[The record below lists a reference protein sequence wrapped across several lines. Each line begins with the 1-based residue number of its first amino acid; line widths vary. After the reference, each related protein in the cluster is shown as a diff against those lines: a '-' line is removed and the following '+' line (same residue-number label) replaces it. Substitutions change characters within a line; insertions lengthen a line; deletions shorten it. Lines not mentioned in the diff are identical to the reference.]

1 MLVIFS
7 PVKITMFKY
16 IIILFVIGA
25 LLYLAKDTIKERF
38 ESPETVEYIRIVSK
52 LSNKALQPY
61 KGYIDNSITV
71 NTKKDDSY
79 LAQLWKDLDGHLIN
93 VSTGKYLTVSNDKT
107 RVILD
112 ELDNTGKKLQKW
124 NIESDGYITNGKLAL
139 QVEGGN
145 KGDEAMVIVAD
156 KGDSEG
162 FGWTTEK
169 VLVDVK
175 REILLEGILD
185 GKTSK
190 DLIETPKDTSKTFSY
205 SLWFYANGDS
215 YRKGQW
221 KNIFNHG
228 DRDTNNRSPGMWIR
242 QSQNKFHIRCDA
254 SDGKN
259 NGIEG
264 TNFTFGLDKWYYLTI
279 VFSGKVLH
287 FFVDG
292 QLSETFTFSGTPII
306 PSKPTNFYMNLDGG
320 FDGKLAN
327 VEYVN
332 KALSS
337 EEIIRR
343 MNITNPEKGCKED
356 RTLTSIANNL
366 VKGVEAWTPSYLI
379 NVKRNEECPP
389 QKLGGNTIAITTPT
403 NKSGKLETSV
413 QLLDSQYYD
422 LSIWAKSDNLNGV
435 TIRPYSGSW
444 SGEWKR
450 VSKND
455 GWVNLKWE
463 FLNTTRASRIGYEIN
478 SKVKSRV
485 SLFLPVLSIKVLRV
499 DNGNIEVKE
508 YRSNGTHSTC
518 SIDDIGL
525 NSIGGWCAIKAV
537 RDEYYVEADFDKLY
551 HIGKIHTRGRG
562 NNPQWTTEYR
572 VEYLDIYYGKWTQ
585 YGSKLEANMDMNTMK
600 SNDVDILTDK
610 IRIYPVSFQTWPS
623 MRLGFSGSIG
633 IKDKCK
639 EYKVK
644 SETHMNILERERYL
658 KLYNKECKKISYY
671 EYEILLDSVK
681 GLKKDLD
688 MKLKKAEIDS
698 KTYESKY
705 NEANEKLEQL
715 ERRMGGEIIVS
726 NNRKMG
732 KTQLDDSCNPIVA
745 KEENTKTDKKDKK
758 DNKDKKDKKKK
769 VSKEVKAKIDT
780 ESMSD
785 HQILQKLLVGMDKI
799 NADLAVKQDELEK
812 IQKELASI
820 DSKTDKSD
828 KKDKKDKPL
837 KASAQAPAPANA
849 NKQKLEANKEITKNN
864 ILILKKQL
872 NACRANFNETKEL
885 FEGFQGS
892 APSPKQ
898 NVLTCNLENLSP
910 YDIRRHKQ
918 YKKLITSI
926 QTKMKKPEAKC
937 VQSSETDI
945 RKHKDYSKVVKYIY
959 EIAISKF
966 SDIKQNKDY
975 DKLVKEIQQKTMTEY
990 GRKTPNGYVKC
1001 PNECELLKTV
1011 NIENHPKFRK
1021 LVRKV
1026 VKDTI
1031 EKYGEPILGTNPLL
1045 YRKCSAV
1052 SKAVS
1057 KAPPCVSPPKVEAQC
1072 VSAPTKETCISEGF
1086 EDSAMENNIHA
1097 VNAELEK
1104 LKQLQSKCI
1113 SNYEIERFDGGV
1125 TVEVYKNSSSAQKIV
1140 DNINSLLLGLNTKPT
1155 DEKAN
1160 FNQIKETCRKALTV
1174 LDQMDDK
1181 SLHFIKG
1188 VYEDIL
1194 AVERGEKSLSEL
1206 SSKYMTHPMAPIRSD
1221 TLANKKGKKQL
1232 YETGS
1237 KHMTPSTA
1245 PITSDI
1251 QKMVKTQ
1258 VMIHSNNKGIQN
1270 EKKKLEKCKTSVV
1283 KKAKEIKEKAATC
1296 ISKVKPSNNL
1306 AEDVK
1311 KLRTIRKDLE
1321 AQNDVLKN
1329 KLMALHHQY
1338 ETSRTHIQNYEF
1350 QNKALRAD
1358 LDSLRTKCNERILKL
1373 WNENKDMRGSMSGR
1387 EDDSRKKAKELYNK
1401 QKRLEEREQRLFDL
1415 RNSQMEKYAYFQNKI
1430 NEQRSISNRYKAQL
1444 DNLRATIDNGR
1455 DTAENAKLSM
1465 EAQIAK
1471 VREECVDRVER
1482 YKKMFEEADKLL
1494 NELRHNSIEPKM
1506 IDKINNVGTCISD
1519 KVSTAVS
1526 KTKQNIAT
1534 AAPPSVKVKTQ
1545 SDIDKQLLEDMKK
1558 LVGKV
1563 DDIEKKVNA
1572 KAATSD
1578 NDNAMW
1584 YNNKYATL

>member
-1 MLVIFS
+1 MLLIFS
-7 PVKITMFKY
+7 AVKITMSKY
-16 IIILFVIGA
+16 IIILLVIGA

-38 ESPETVEYIRIVSK
+38 ESPERVEYIRIVSK

-61 KGYIDNSITV
+61 KGYMDNSITV

-112 ELDNTGKKLQKW
+112 VLDNTGKKLQKW
-124 NIESDGYITNGKLAL
+124 NIESDGYITNGELAL

-162 FGWTTEK
+162 FNWTTEK

-175 REILLEGILD
+175 REVLLEGILD
-185 GKTSK
+185 GKIEK
-190 DLIETPKDTSKTFSY
+190 DLIGTPKDTSKTFSY

-228 DRDTNNRSPGMWIR
+228 DRDTNFRSPGMWIR
-242 QSQNKFHIRCDA
+242 PSQNKFHIRCDA

-259 NGIEG
+259 NGIEA
-264 TNFTFGLDKWYYLTI
+264 TKFTFGLDKWYYLTI
-279 VFSGKVLH
+279 VFSGKVLQ

-292 QLSETFTFSGTPII
+292 QLSETFTFNGTPII
-306 PSKPTNFYMNLDGG
+306 PSKPSNFYMNLAGG

-332 KALSS
+332 KALAS

-356 RTLTSIANNL
+356 RALTSIANNL

-403 NKSGKLETSV
+403 NKSGKLESSAE
-413 QLLDSQYYD
+413 LLDGQYYD

-450 VSKND
+450 VSKKD

-463 FLNTTRASRIGYEIN
+463 FLNTNRASKIGYEIN

-525 NSIGGWCAIKAV
+525 NAIGGWCAIKAI
-537 RDEYYVEADFDKLY
+537 RDQYYVEADFDKLY

-572 VEYLDIYYGKWTQ
+572 VEYFDIYYGKWTQ

-623 MRLGFSGSIG
+623 MRIGFSGSIG

-644 SETHMNILERERYL
+644 SETHINILERERYL

-681 GLKKDLD
+681 RLKKDLD
-688 MKLKKAEIDS
+688 TKLKKAEIDS

-732 KTQLDDSCNPIVA
+732 KTQLDDSCNPIIT
-745 KEENTKTDKKDKK
+745 KEEKTKEDKP
-758 DNKDKKDKKKK
+758 KKDKKKK
-769 VSKEVKAKIDT
+769 VSKAVKAKIDT

-820 DSKTDKSD
+820 DSKTDKAD
-828 KKDKKDKPL
+828 KADKKDKPL
-837 KASAQAPAPANA
+837 KVSKVAPANA
-849 NKQKLEANKEITKNN
+849 NKQKLEENKEITKKN
-864 ILILKKQL
+864 ILMLKKQL

-892 APSPKQ
+892 ASSPKE

-945 RKHKDYSKVVKYIY
+945 RKHKDYAKVVKYIY

-966 SDIKQNKDY
+966 SDIKKNKDY
-975 DKLVKEIQQKTMTEY
+975 DKLVKEVQQKTMTEY

-1011 NIENHPKFRK
+1011 NIENHPKFRQ

-1031 EKYGEPILGTNPLL
+1031 QKYGEPILGTNPVL

-1052 SKAVS
+1052 SRAVS
-1057 KAPPCVSPPKVEAQC
+1057 KAPPCVSPPKVEAPC

-1097 VNAELEK
+1097 VNTELEK
-1104 LKQLQSKCI
+1104 LKRLQSKCI
-1113 SNYEIERFDGGV
+1113 DNYNIERFDGGV
-1125 TVEVYKNSSSAQKIV
+1125 TLEVYNNSSSAQKIV
-1140 DNINSLLLGLNTKPT
+1140 DNINSLLESLNTKPI
-1155 DEKAN
+1155 DEKTN
-1160 FNQIKETCRKALTV
+1160 YNEIKEACRKALTV
-1174 LDQMDDK
+1174 LNEMDDK
-1181 SLHFIKG
+1181 TLKFIKG

-1194 AVERGEKSLSEL
+1194 AVEKGEKSVSEL
-1206 SSKYMTHPMAPIRSD
+1206 SSKYNKPSEKPI
-1221 TLANKKGKKQL
+1221 
-1232 YETGS
+1232 
-1237 KHMTPSTA
+1237 H
-1245 PITSDI
+1245 SDI
-1251 QKMVKTQ
+1251 QQMVKTQ
-1258 VMIHSNNKGIQN
+1258 VMINSNNKSIKK
-1270 EKKKLEKCKTSVV
+1270 EKKKLEKCKKTLVNDAALI
-1283 KKAKEIKEKAATC
+1283 KAKATTC
-1296 ISKVKPSNNL
+1296 ISNVKPSNNL
-1306 AEDVK
+1306 AEDAK
-1311 KLRTIRKDLE
+1311 KLRMIRKNLE
-1321 AQNDVLKN
+1321 AENDILKN
-1329 KLMALHHQY
+1329 KLMALNHQY
-1338 ETSRTHIQNYEF
+1338 ETSKRRIADYEF
-1350 QNKALRAD
+1350 RNKALRTE
-1358 LDSLRTKCNERILKL
+1358 LNSLKTRCNERILKL
-1373 WNENKDMRGSMSGR
+1373 WNENKDIRGSMSGR
-1387 EDDSRKKAKELYNK
+1387 EDATRKMANQLENK
-1401 QKRLEEREQRLFDL
+1401 TKRLEEREQRLFDMK
-1415 RNSQMEKYAYFQNKI
+1415 NSQMEKYAYFQNKI
-1430 NEQRSISNRYKAQL
+1430 NEQRSISNRYRGQLERLKAS
-1444 DNLRATIDNGR
+1444 IDNGR

-1465 EAQIAK
+1465 DTQIAK

-1519 KVSTAVS
+1519 KVSAAVS
-1526 KTKQNIAT
+1526 KTKKNIAT
-1534 AAPPSVKVKTQ
+1534 SAPPSVKVKTQ

-1558 LVGKV
+1558 LIGKV

-1572 KAATSD
+1572 KAAASD